1 MMQQHYTKQNNMNIY
16 YVDIYTD
23 LDETLTLTVNA
34 NSPQEAE
41 AIAIIMVEC
50 GDAPCVGQI
59 VVSCSAYQ

>member
-1 MMQQHYTKQNNMNIY
+1 MDIY
-16 YVDIYTD
+16 YVDVYTD
-23 LDETLTLTVNA
+23 LDESLMLTVNA

-41 AIAIIMVEC
+41 TIAITMVEC